1 MNLQISSEIV
11 CKANG
16 RDFWLLAEKANKDK
30 AKMKKPRPK
39 TQKGGKRGGWGEGVR
54 EAWPNQPVA
63 VTPESKWPQNT
74 RLRTRT
80 KFLKCFHV
88 PSQLGTQYPCPL
100 FLSPLP
106 FPAAC
111 SSRLSRCAARQ
122 LAMPTMTSRTTLGPF
137 ALLYY
142 TRIIFKSQLG
152 SPSIPP
158 LGMYSWKGLEKQFW
172 KFISL
177 ILIRCKSFAFPLCAI
192 CVSDMDIAQQGG
204 RSREGEGV
212 WGTGGVANN
221 YFFRFGQLVP
231 F

>member
-39 TQKGGKRGGWGEGVR
+39 TQEGMEEKGVEGKGKGKRDPTNRWL
-54 EAWPNQPVA
+54 WPLSRND
-63 VTPESKWPQNT
+63 
-74 RLRTRT
+74 
-80 KFLKCFHV
+80 LKI
-88 PSQLGTQYPCPL
+88 QDWEQELN
-100 FLSPLP
+100 FLSAFMCQVSWAPSTLLPLSLP
-106 FPAAC
+106 SPAA
-111 SSRLSRCAARQ
+111 SASRLIRCAARQ

-152 SPSIPP
+152 SPSLPP
-158 LGMYSWKGLEKQFW
+158 LGVYSWKGLEKQFW
-172 KFISL
+172 KFIFINFNSL
-177 ILIRCKSFAFPLCAI
+177 QKF
-192 CVSDMDIAQQGG
+192 CVSPLRHLCIGHGHSSARM
-204 RSREGEGV
+204 RERGQRGA